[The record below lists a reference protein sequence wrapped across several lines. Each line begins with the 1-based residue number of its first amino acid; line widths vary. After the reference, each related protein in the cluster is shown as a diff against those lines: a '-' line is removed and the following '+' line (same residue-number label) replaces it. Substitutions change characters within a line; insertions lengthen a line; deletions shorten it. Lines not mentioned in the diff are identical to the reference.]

1 MTNRRTAL
9 PRGFAPLLVVAMIL
23 AAINLRPAVTSLGA
37 LLDPVIE
44 GLGMNGFIA
53 GMLTGV
59 PPLCFALLGPLAPR
73 LAGKRGPELVVIGA
87 IGAIMTGILLR
98 SAAPMTWV
106 FLLCTALAL
115 AGIAVGNILMPV
127 LVKRWFPQ
135 KIGLVT
141 GTYTTAVALGAASVA
156 GAAVPLTGA
165 LGGNWRLGLGVWAIP
180 AAVALVLW
188 IVIYFGLR
196 TQIAVRQQPVATLPG
211 RAAALGPMRKNPT
224 AWWVAIFFGTQ
235 SSAAY
240 IFMGWAPKIFTD
252 FGVDPGYAG
261 ALLAVILGV
270 GVPLSFI
277 MPALAARFTNQ
288 GPLVWVT
295 GSAGILAVAGLLSF
309 PAQGALLWAILLGV
323 AGANFPLALTMIGLK
338 AHTAAGVAKLS
349 AFGQSVGYLIAFP
362 GPFAV
367 GALHEITG
375 SWVAPICL
383 LGALMVAQTIA
394 GIMAGKPRYVED
406 GVRIRV

>member
-1 MTNRRTAL
+1 MENTRPAL
-9 PRGFAPLLVVAMIL
+9 PRAFAPLLVIAMIL
-23 AAINLRPAVTSLGA
+23 ASLNLRPAVTSLGA

-44 GLGMNGFIA
+44 GLQINGFIA

-87 IGAIMTGILLR
+87 MAAIMLGILLR

-127 LVKRWFPQ
+127 LVKRWFPH
-135 KIGLVT
+135 KVGLVT
-141 GTYTTAVALGAASVA
+141 GTYTTAVALGATTAA
-156 GAAVPLTGA
+156 GITVPVNQA
-165 LGGNWRLGLGVWAIP
+165 LGEDWRLGLGVWATP
-180 AAVALVLW
+180 AVIALALW
-188 IVIYFGLR
+188 LVVFTGLR
-196 TQIAVRQQPVATLPG
+196 PQIRQLQQPVQIGP
-211 RAAALGPMRKNPT
+211 AAAPPLGPMRRNPT

-252 FGVDPGYAG
+252 YGVGPGHAG
-261 ALLAVILGV
+261 ALLAVLLGV

-295 GSAGILAVAGLLSF
+295 GLCGVLAVIGMLTF

-367 GALHEITG
+367 GALHEVTG
-375 SWVAPICL
+375 SWVAPLLL
-383 LGALMVAQTIA
+383 LGALMIAQIIA
-394 GIMAGKPRYVED
+394 GLMAGKPRYVED
-406 GVRIRV
+406 HALARV